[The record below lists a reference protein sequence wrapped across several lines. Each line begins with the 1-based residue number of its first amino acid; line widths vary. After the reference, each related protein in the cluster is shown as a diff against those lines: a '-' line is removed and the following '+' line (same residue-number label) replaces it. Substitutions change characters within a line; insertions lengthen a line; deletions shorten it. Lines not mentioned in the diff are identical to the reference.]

1 MPMDELYGFKVEGN
15 VPTSSARKRIEE
27 NDNKLLEVC
36 KQLEERVMML
46 EAENNNLREQQRAL
60 EKEVRMLANKI
71 TTL

>member
-15 VPTSSARKRIEE
+15 VPTASARKRMEG
-27 NDNKLLEVC
+27 DNKVLETCMLLD
-36 KQLEERVMML
+36 ERVMML
-46 EAENNNLREQQRAL
+46 EAENKHLREQLKAL